1 LICDTILNL
10 SNRKFSVLYFGFGN
24 LGSKDFSKNCMSE
37 FNLFDYAPIVVMFIV
52 AFGFAAS
59 QILVT
64 QLIGPRKRTTTKLMP
79 YECGKD
85 PVGSARDRFSIKFYT
100 VAVIFLLF
108 DIEVLFMIPFAVAFK
123 SLLAEEKISG
133 IAFGTIAF
141 LEILVFI
148 ATLVVGYIY
157 VWKKGTFDWG
167 LQARAEAR
175 GEAKEL
181 INQKQQRIQKLKQA
195 A

>member
-1 LICDTILNL
+1 
-10 SNRKFSVLYFGFGN
+10 
-24 LGSKDFSKNCMSE
+24 M
-37 FNLFDYAPIVVMFIV
+37 DYAPIALMFLV
-52 AFGFAAS
+52 AMGFAAS

-64 QLIGPRKRTTTKLMP
+64 QLIGPRKRTATKLMP

-85 PVGSARDRFSIKFYT
+85 PVGGARDRFSVKFYT

-108 DIEVLFMIPFAVAFK
+108 DIEVLFMVPFAVAFK
-123 SLLAEEKISG
+123 SLLTQQVSSG
-133 IAFGTIAF
+133 VLYGTIAF
-141 LEILVFI
+141 VEILIFI
-148 ATLVVGYIY
+148 ATLIVGYIY

-175 GEAKEL
+175 AEAKQMAKAKREAEY
-181 INQKQQRIQKLKQA
+181 LKA

>member
-1 LICDTILNL
+1 
-10 SNRKFSVLYFGFGN
+10 
-24 LGSKDFSKNCMSE
+24 MSE
-37 FNLFDYAPIVVMFIV
+37 FSLMDYAPIAIMFIV
-52 AFGFAAS
+52 AAGFGVS
-59 QILVT
+59 QLLVT
-64 QLIGPRKRTTTKLMP
+64 QLIGPRKRTATKLMP

-85 PVGSARDRFSIKFYT
+85 PVGSARDRYSIKFYT

-123 SLLAEEKISG
+123 ELMAQQKISG

-141 LEILVFI
+141 IEIMIFV
-148 ATLVVGYIY
+148 ATLVIGYIY

-175 GEAKEL
+175 AEAKAMARKDREL
-181 INQKQQRIQKLKQA
+181 KRA

>member
-1 LICDTILNL
+1 MSEYSALDYVPIGIMFL
-10 SNRKFSVLYFGFGN
+10 VAAGFG
-24 LGSKDFSKNCMSE
+24 
-37 FNLFDYAPIVVMFIV
+37 V
-52 AFGFAAS
+52 S

-64 QLIGPRKRTTTKLMP
+64 QLIGPRKRTAVKLMP
-79 YECGKD
+79 YESGKD

-108 DIEVLFMIPFAVAFK
+108 DIEVLFIVPFAVAFK
-123 SLLAEEKISG
+123 SLLRQEADSG
-133 IAFGTIAF
+133 IAFGTVAF
-141 LEILVFI
+141 VEILVFL

-167 LQARAEAR
+167 MQARAEAR
-175 GEAKEL
+175 AEGKAMAKRRRD
-181 INQKQQRIQKLKQA
+181 QQFRKA

>member
-1 LICDTILNL
+1 MN
-10 SNRKFSVLYFGFGN
+10 
-24 LGSKDFSKNCMSE
+24 DFSII
-37 FNLFDYAPIVVMFIV
+37 DYAPIGIMFLV
-52 AFGFAAS
+52 AMGFAGS
-59 QILVT
+59 QLLIT
-64 QLIGPRKRTTTKLMP
+64 QLIGPRKRTATKLMP

-123 SLLAEEKISG
+123 YLLAQEKISG
-133 IAFGTIAF
+133 IAFGATAF
-141 LEILVFI
+141 IEILVFV
-148 ATLVVGYIY
+148 ATLIVGYIY

-167 LQARAEAR
+167 LQSRVEARAEAKAMANLKR
-175 GEAKEL
+175 QNVTEL
-181 INQKQQRIQKLKQA
+181 KKA

>member
-1 LICDTILNL
+1 
-10 SNRKFSVLYFGFGN
+10 
-24 LGSKDFSKNCMSE
+24 M
-37 FNLFDYAPIVVMFIV
+37 DYAPIGIMFLV
-52 AFGFAAS
+52 AIGFAIS

-64 QLIGPRKRTTTKLMP
+64 QLIGPRKRTATKLMP

-85 PVGSARDRFSIKFYT
+85 PVGSARDRYSIKFYS

-108 DIEVLFMIPFAVAFK
+108 DIEVLFMVPFAVAFK
-123 SLLAEEKISG
+123 YLLDQQKITG
-133 IAFGTIAF
+133 IQFGAVA
-141 LEILVFI
+141 LAEILVFI
-148 ATLVVGYIY
+148 ATLIVGYIY

-175 GEAKEL
+175 AEAKEMARRARE
-181 INQKQQRIQKLKQA
+181 IKLA

>member
-1 LICDTILNL
+1 MDQL
-10 SNRKFSVLYFGFGN
+10 SI
-24 LGSKDFSKNCMSE
+24 ME
-37 FNLFDYAPIVVMFIV
+37 YAPIGVMFLV
-52 AFGFAAS
+52 AIGFAAS

-64 QLIGPRKRTTTKLMP
+64 QLIGPRKRTATKLMP

-85 PVGSARDRFSIKFYT
+85 PVGSARDRYSIKFYS

-108 DIEVLFMIPFAVAFK
+108 DIEVLFMVPFAVAFK
-123 SLLAEEKISG
+123 YLIGEQVRTG
-133 IAFGTIAF
+133 IAYGTIA
-141 LEILVFI
+141 LAEILVFI
-148 ATLVVGYIY
+148 ATLIVGYIY

-175 GEAKEL
+175 AEAKEMARKARE
-181 INQKQQRIQKLKQA
+181 IKLA

>member
-1 LICDTILNL
+1 
-10 SNRKFSVLYFGFGN
+10 
-24 LGSKDFSKNCMSE
+24 MSE
-37 FNLFDYAPIVVMFIV
+37 FSLMDYAPIGVMFLV
-52 AFGFAAS
+52 AIGFAVS
-59 QILVT
+59 QLLVT
-64 QLIGPRKRTTTKLMP
+64 QLIGPRKRTATKLMP

-85 PVGSARDRFSIKFYT
+85 PVGSARDRYSIKFYT

-123 SLLAEEKISG
+123 ELLAQQKITG

-141 LEILVFI
+141 VEILIFI

-175 GEAKEL
+175 AEAKAMARKDREL
-181 INQKQQRIQKLKQA
+181 KRA

>member
-1 LICDTILNL
+1 M
-10 SNRKFSVLYFGFGN
+10 SN
-24 LGSKDFSKNCMSE
+24 
-37 FNLFDYAPIVVMFIV
+37 FNLFDYAPIGIMFLV
-52 AFGFAAS
+52 AIGFAGS

-64 QLIGPRKRTTTKLMP
+64 QLVGPRKRTATKLMP

-123 SLLAEEKISG
+123 ELLAQQKIVG
-133 IAFGTIAF
+133 AAAYGTIA
-141 LEILVFI
+141 LIEILIFI
-148 ATLVVGYIY
+148 FTLVVGYIY

-175 GEAKEL
+175 EEAKQMANEK
-181 INQKQQRIQKLKQA
+181 KQQNIRDFQRA

>member
-1 LICDTILNL
+1 MDQ
-10 SNRKFSVLYFGFGN
+10 FSL
-24 LGSKDFSKNCMSE
+24 L
-37 FNLFDYAPIVVMFIV
+37 DYAPIGVMFLV
-52 AFGFAAS
+52 AVGFAAS

-64 QLIGPRKRTTTKLMP
+64 QLVGPRKRTATKLMP

-85 PVGSARDRFSIKFYT
+85 PVGSARDRYSIKFYS

-108 DIEVLFMIPFAVAFK
+108 DIEVLFMVPFAVAFK
-123 SLLAEEKISG
+123 YLISEQVRTG
-133 IAFGTIAF
+133 IAYGTIA
-141 LEILVFI
+141 LAEILVFI
-148 ATLVVGYIY
+148 GTLIVGYIY

-175 GEAKEL
+175 GEAKEMARKARE
-181 INQKQQRIQKLKQA
+181 IKLA

>member
-1 LICDTILNL
+1 
-10 SNRKFSVLYFGFGN
+10 
-24 LGSKDFSKNCMSE
+24 M
-37 FNLFDYAPIVVMFIV
+37 DYAPIGIMFLV
-52 AFGFAAS
+52 AMGFAVS
-59 QILVT
+59 QLLVT
-64 QLIGPRKRTTTKLMP
+64 QLIGPRKRTATKLMP

-85 PVGSARDRFSIKFYT
+85 PVGGARDRFSIKFYT

-123 SLLAEEKISG
+123 TLLAEQKISG
-133 IAFGTIAF
+133 VAFGSIAF

-148 ATLVVGYIY
+148 GTLIVGYIY

-167 LQARAEAR
+167 IQARVEARAEAK
-175 GEAKEL
+175 EIAKKRRASEMK
-181 INQKQQRIQKLKQA
+181 IA

>member
-1 LICDTILNL
+1 M
-10 SNRKFSVLYFGFGN
+10 S
-24 LGSKDFSKNCMSE
+24 DFSLM
-37 FNLFDYAPIVVMFIV
+37 DYAPIAVMFII
-52 AFGFAAS
+52 AAGFGAS

-64 QLIGPRKRTTTKLMP
+64 QLIGPRKRTAVKLMP
-79 YECGKD
+79 YESGKD
-85 PVGSARDRFSIKFYT
+85 PVGTARDRYSIKFYT

-108 DIEVLFMIPFAVAFK
+108 DIEVLFIVPFAVAFK
-123 SLLAEEKISG
+123 SLLRQEAGSG

-141 LEILVFI
+141 VEIMVFL

-167 LQARAEAR
+167 IQARAEAR
-175 GEAKEL
+175 AEAKAL
-181 INQKQQRIQKLKQA
+181 AKQRREVQFKRA

>member
-1 LICDTILNL
+1 
-10 SNRKFSVLYFGFGN
+10 
-24 LGSKDFSKNCMSE
+24 MSE
-37 FNLFDYAPIVVMFIV
+37 FNLFDYAPILVMFIV

-64 QLIGPRKRTTTKLMP
+64 QLVGPRKRTAVKLMP

-123 SLLAEEKISG
+123 SLMAAQNVSG
-133 IAFGTIAF
+133 GIMYGTIAF
-141 LEILVFI
+141 AEIMVFI
-148 ATLVVGYIY
+148 ATLIVGYIY

-167 LQARAEAR
+167 VQARVEARAEAH
-175 GEAKEL
+175 EL
-181 INQKQQRIQKLKQA
+181 VTRKQERIAELKRA

>member
-1 LICDTILNL
+1 
-10 SNRKFSVLYFGFGN
+10 
-24 LGSKDFSKNCMSE
+24 MSE
-37 FNLFDYAPIVVMFIV
+37 FNLFDYAPLGVMFIV

-59 QILVT
+59 QIVVT
-64 QLIGPRKRTTTKLMP
+64 QLVGPRKRTATKLMP

-85 PVGSARDRFSIKFYT
+85 PVGSARDRFSIKFYN

-123 SLLAEEKISG
+123 TLLAEEKISG
-133 IAFGTIAF
+133 IAFGTIA
-141 LEILVFI
+141 LIEILVFI
-148 ATLVVGYIY
+148 STLIVGFIY
-157 VWKKGTFDWG
+157 VWKKGIFDWG

-175 GEAKEL
+175 GEAKIL
-181 INQKQQRIQKLKQA
+181 ANKKQQRIQELKRA